1 MYNHKTCNLE
11 SKAEFFSFSKLYR
24 RYFKEIH
31 KDSFKHIDNI
41 KAIEN
46 AIESAMRDS
55 RVVSIVGIYKEREL
69 IGFFDFRIENEY
81 GIVADF
87 IYVRYMYIKPE
98 HRNSLC
104 ISYIYEVL
112 SLMSYMNDGI
122 KIVGDTYVTSPND
135 NNNVIAEGDIISKTW
150 VFEPTKT
157 QFGKKLIDK
166 GIKRYLRREEL
177 SYERE

>member
-11 SKAEFFSFSKLYR
+11 SKADFFSFATLYKN
-24 RYFKEIH
+24 YFAEIYEDIFKH
-31 KDSFKHIDNI
+31 KDKM
-41 KAIEN
+41 K

-55 RVVSIVGIYKEREL
+55 RVVAIVGIYKEREL
-69 IGFFDFRIENEY
+69 IGFFDFRVENEY
-81 GIVADF
+81 GIVDDF